1 MRFASSVM
9 DAVDSTTLNRM
20 SKAVF
25 FLMLVF
31 LFAKFQCLVDSIQS
45 VHNGMVLGHLTL
57 FLSTNVLINSGLFTT
72 AKIAYRCAKTWH
84 SAENSFQAICG
95 LRFAICVMRLQM
107 HFTFHTV

>member
-45 VHNGMVLGHLTL
+45 VHNGMVLGYLTF
-57 FLSTNVLINSGLFTT
+57 FLSTNVLINSGLFTP
-72 AKIAYRCAKTWH
+72 AKIAHRCAKTWH
-84 SAENSFQAICG
+84 CAENSF
-95 LRFAICVMRLQM
+95 
-107 HFTFHTV
+107 